1 MVSSTVAFDRKPPAA
16 APVEGAGAADRHDD
30 SSPLSSNTSSSSL
43 PFSGAAVETAG
54 GGAVLTTGTDATT
67 AAAAAG
73 HELSLSEQKISLL
86 FPKCKPRSDYH
97 HYVLSSGASANG
109 GGVGGGGGGGKN
121 SNNNCLMDVGSLS
134 LGTYVTR
141 TSPPTVATAQG
152 AGPAKVYMDM
162 GTFGNNNGGGGG
174 GGGGGGSG
182 TGEFEYGP
190 EKELVVGKGGSNS
203 SNVTSSN
210 NNNNNNNNNNSNS
223 NNSSTGNAGS
233 GSAGGNNNHY
243 GGNIKGE
250 LYGGIGGG
258 STGGSV
264 KHGAPNQSAAK
275 GGGSTVPDGYGYYYS
290 NQPPPLTCSPTET
303 QSAISAALGNGG
315 GGAGGPSTGLLLSDE
330 DDARDERLKREAAG
344 AGPTPRWMERNY
356 CHLSVSHYPST
367 GPKSK
372 GGGPGVGGGSTGGG
386 GGGGGSMMQP
396 PKRAGVVGSGSTY
409 KPVSCYNMVLQSP
422 LEDESDMEDKLK
434 YFNYQHEMQTYNG
447 TRKDKLGLGGYG
459 ALGGDGGAA
468 GEGEIVVLSSNA
480 KEHGNTLSVAQ
491 PKLQDLP
498 DEGPTARKGLLHLG
512 QKLEHGPHVGLS
524 VASPSVEQCEP
535 AVDFA
540 DKLLGH
546 YPAKRDEGEAE
557 LAENKSQS
565 TGSNIIEYDGSP
577 RRFGL
582 NLCDESDCYLAS
594 SVKINLT
601 SPSLLSLPRPGFP
614 QRVVPATVGTA
625 GSGSSMAGTVA
636 QTSSTNASC
645 SPSLLDQVNSTL
657 SKTLLLDSKRS
668 ANDTECTSSYG
679 AGELPKVSGT
689 RKEQQQQQQH
699 QQHHDHHIY
708 DMLPGKLSPSE
719 MGGKTSLEKLQ
730 LSAQTP
736 ENELQ
741 HIGGTS
747 GFPPIANSSTF
758 DYLYEFSETRK
769 VLEEF
774 FKCPSTEDVEKF
786 SDYNDSAEEE
796 DEEDGEE
803 EDGESLDV
811 HYDYPVE
818 LERSKTIETT
828 YIGNVNGA
836 AGKQDT
842 LVRSPKSP
850 LLGDG
855 PARREEDDD
864 TADVEDEEEEEDREE
879 EDDEDDAKANGLAKY
894 SYKLKSKSTRLSDYC
909 GLRKK
914 KSDAHLKGHSGGNGG
929 LGVVDVSDRYCS
941 AAEYDRREDDGVRLS
956 LKSTLQS
963 ASDARDYA
971 MYVQSGLLN
980 SYPEQQQQQ
989 QQQHQAEP
997 PNQPPNQHANMG
1009 ELRFSA
1015 YINGESRTSS
1025 YDAINEANYDGH
1037 PMISNGSDKDPLHYS
1052 LNGDGG
1058 DGRKVYARKYSKN
1071 FNYSPDTT
1079 DYDSNCGDYDSE
1091 ISPQYGSDF
1100 GLISGNGATMCDDL
1114 NNGVISATSGAPSG
1128 PGESLNCLFANNA
1141 NNYTRYYAAMPV
1153 LEDGLSS
1160 GHVSDSE
1167 NNLSA
1172 NPMTGL
1178 LPPDLVTVG
1187 SVKQHGQAG
1196 SNGGMMQSAG
1206 PATGPYGLLGAQSP
1220 SVTAKPSISSS
1231 PSMSKELK
1239 AAQGPHVQQQ
1249 QQQQQQ
1255 HQPQQQQQQ
1264 NQGTNVEGYFVNNTF
1279 RMGNLKLNSSML
1291 HNASIFKNRDPE
1303 LESLYT
1309 INTIQSTPPP
1319 PAPAP
1324 HRKSSIDCDNMSLL
1338 QQQQQQQQQQQPGQ
1352 QQKQHQL
1359 QHLQQLQQQQ
1369 QQSQQQQQQQG
1380 QPQQPQQSQQQQQFN
1395 HGQATSADVQSTLKD
1410 IRLCLQKTKS
1420 LNLASGNQSR
1430 KAFDK
1435 GSLCATGDFP
1445 DPLGPVGSGTVGSAG
1460 SGGGAGTGPSL
1471 SPIWIPRTR
1480 ASDDFAGKPLAG
1492 ATGPTAA
1499 SGTGALANGL
1509 QPGVGVSGPSC
1520 KLSSSPVCSKPV
1532 AVAGPDFADET
1543 DVLIGQGAGGP
1554 ATKPLAL
1561 VDEDEDP
1568 DTDLETDRLLGHQ
1581 RLDDQGFYDE
1591 SGSGK
1596 LWSTGERKTGASRL
1610 LTLGKVSPKQQ
1621 QQQQGASQPAS
1632 VAGGAARDT
1641 AANGK
1646 LPAAGPLGERLGGTV
1661 GVRNGPQPN
1670 GSTGGSSFLPGGG
1683 GSSTGMAGTGA
1694 SVPLPDLGIAAA
1706 ATLPPASG
1714 APSTVNGGAGGT
1726 ASAKSA
1732 KPPSGNLIN
1741 FNGPNEPQTQLTS
1754 PNPSPQHSLG
1764 EGNLLDKSN
1773 DSGSPG
1779 GSTKSKSLHNND
1791 SKRKSKN
1798 KEVLIEGV
1806 LFRARYLG
1814 STQLVC
1820 EGQPTKSTRMLQA
1833 EEAVSRIKS
1842 PDGEVQPST
1851 EVDLFISTEKIMVLN
1866 TDLKEIMMDHALR
1879 TISYIA
1885 DIGDLVVLMARRRF
1899 VPQDVDSTDSSGGA
1913 GTGSGTHTAGHGA
1926 GSGSTPS
1933 QKLAGGPKGN
1943 RTPKMI
1949 CHVFESEEAQFI
1961 AQSIGQAFQVAYME
1975 FLKANG
1981 IEDHSFMKEMDYQ
1994 EVLNSQEIFGDE
2006 LEIFAKKE
2014 LQKEVVVPKAKGE
2027 ILGVVIVESGWG
2039 SMLPTVVIA
2048 NLASAG
2054 AAARCGQLNIGDQI
2068 IAINGLSLV
2077 GLPLSTC
2084 QGYIK
2089 NTKNQTVV
2097 KFTVVPCAP
2106 VVEVKIKR
2114 PNTKYQLGFS
2124 VQNGVIC
2131 SLLRGGIAERGG
2143 VRVGHRIIEIN
2154 NQSVVAVPHEK
2165 IVNLLATS
2173 VGEILMKTMP
2183 TSMFRLL
2190 TGQEN
2195 PIYI

>member
-1 MVSSTVAFDRKPPAA
+1 MSESASDTLDSGPFHTGKVEEHEQYGRRHQHHHHNQQRRSLTPGGKKDARYEPGTTRTAMSPMGDLPAGDDDDDQQQQQQRKLSGPGDR
-16 APVEGAGAADRHDD
+16 E
-30 SSPLSSNTSSSSL
+30 
-43 PFSGAAVETAG
+43 
-54 GGAVLTTGTDATT
+54 AT
-67 AAAAAG
+67 
-73 HELSLSEQKISLL
+73 
-86 FPKCKPRSDYH
+86 
-97 HYVLSSGASANG
+97 
-109 GGVGGGGGGGKN
+109 GGGG
-121 SNNNCLMDVGSLS
+121 
-134 LGTYVTR
+134 
-141 TSPPTVATAQG
+141 PP
-152 AGPAKVYMDM
+152 
-162 GTFGNNNGGGGG
+162 N
-174 GGGGGGSG
+174 
-182 TGEFEYGP
+182 
-190 EKELVVGKGGSNS
+190 
-203 SNVTSSN
+203 
-210 NNNNNNNNNNSNS
+210 
-223 NNSSTGNAGS
+223 
-233 GSAGGNNNHY
+233 
-243 GGNIKGE
+243 
-250 LYGGIGGG
+250 
-258 STGGSV
+258 
-264 KHGAPNQSAAK
+264 SAAGRTRYTASQLLALRDTNLSK
-275 GGGSTVPDGYGYYYS
+275 VRPPCMDDPKSEKHLKMISMLARRSETPYDEDG
-290 NQPPPLTCSPTET
+290 PP
-303 QSAISAALGNGG
+303 AGG
-315 GGAGGPSTGLLLSDE
+315 GGAS
-330 DDARDERLKREAAG
+330 G
-344 AGPTPRWMERNY
+344 AGGFGRNRASY
-356 CHLSVSHYPST
+356 
-367 GPKSK
+367 
-372 GGGPGVGGGSTGGG
+372 GGGSSSAGSGA
-386 GGGGGSMMQP
+386 GGSSSLG
-396 PKRAGVVGSGSTY
+396 AGSGNGPGLGSAGRGEMRRSVGGSGGSGGMADP
-409 KPVSCYNMVLQSP
+409 KERLRKEEGIVLSPQRRSFNMGCQMPSAP
-422 LEDESDMEDKLK
+422 SS
-434 YFNYQHEMQTYNG
+434 G
-447 TRKDKLGLGGYG
+447 GAGSSLGLIY
-459 ALGGDGGAA
+459 APTYA
-468 GEGEIVVLSSNA
+468 G
-480 KEHGNTLSVAQ
+480 
-491 PKLQDLP
+491 
-498 DEGPTARKGLLHLG
+498 
-512 QKLEHGPHVGLS
+512 
-524 VASPSVEQCEP
+524 
-535 AVDFA
+535 A
-540 DKLLGH
+540 DK
-546 YPAKRDEGEAE
+546 
-557 LAENKSQS
+557 
-565 TGSNIIEYDGSP
+565 YDGSP

-679 AGELPKVSGT
+679 AGELSNVSGT
-689 RKEQQQQQQH
+689 RKEQQQQQH

-864 TADVEDEEEEEDREE
+864 TADVEDEEEEEDGEE
-879 EDDEDDAKANGLAKY
+879 EDDEDDAKPNGLAKY
-894 SYKLKSKSTRLSDYC
+894 SYKLKSKSTRL
-909 GLRKK
+909 
-914 KSDAHLKGHSGGNGG
+914 
-929 LGVVDVSDRYCS
+929 
-941 AAEYDRREDDGVRLS
+941 
-956 LKSTLQS
+956 
-963 ASDARDYA
+963 
-971 MYVQSGLLN
+971 
-980 SYPEQQQQQ
+980 YPEQQQQQ
-989 QQQHQAEP
+989 QQQQAAQAEP
-997 PNQPPNQHANMG
+997 PNQPPNQLANMG

-1206 PATGPYGLLGAQSP
+1206 PATGPVLN
-1220 SVTAKPSISSS
+1220 
-1231 PSMSKELK
+1231 KE
-1239 AAQGPHVQQQ
+1239 
-1249 QQQQQQ
+1249 
-1255 HQPQQQQQQ
+1255 
-1264 NQGTNVEGYFVNNTF
+1264 
-1279 RMGNLKLNSSML
+1279 S
-1291 HNASIFKNRDPE
+1291 
-1303 LESLYT
+1303 
-1309 INTIQSTPPP
+1309 
-1319 PAPAP
+1319 
-1324 HRKSSIDCDNMSLL
+1324 
-1338 QQQQQQQQQQQPGQ
+1338 
-1352 QQKQHQL
+1352 
-1359 QHLQQLQQQQ
+1359 
-1369 QQSQQQQQQQG
+1369 
-1380 QPQQPQQSQQQQQFN
+1380 
-1395 HGQATSADVQSTLKD
+1395 
-1410 IRLCLQKTKS
+1410 QKTKS

-1445 DPLGPVGSGTVGSAG
+1445 DPLGPVGSGTVGTAG

-1480 ASDDFAGKPLAG
+1480 ASDDFAGKPLAV

-1499 SGTGALANGL
+1499 SGTGALSNGL

-1596 LWSTGERKTGASRL
+1596 L
-1610 LTLGKVSPKQQ
+1610 
-1621 QQQQGASQPAS
+1621 
-1632 VAGGAARDT
+1632 
-1641 AANGK
+1641 
-1646 LPAAGPLGERLGGTV
+1646 
-1661 GVRNGPQPN
+1661 
-1670 GSTGGSSFLPGGG
+1670 
-1683 GSSTGMAGTGA
+1683 GSSTGMAGSGA

-1798 KEVLIEGV
+1798 KE
-1806 LFRARYLG
+1806 
-1814 STQLVC
+1814 
-1820 EGQPTKSTRMLQA
+1820 
-1833 EEAVSRIKS
+1833 
-1842 PDGEVQPST
+1842 
-1851 EVDLFISTEKIMVLN
+1851 
-1866 TDLKEIMMDHALR
+1866 
-1879 TISYIA
+1879 
-1885 DIGDLVVLMARRRF
+1885 
-1899 VPQDVDSTDSSGGA
+1899 
-1913 GTGSGTHTAGHGA
+1913 
-1926 GSGSTPS
+1926 
-1933 QKLAGGPKGN
+1933 GN
-1943 RTPKMI
+1943 
-1949 CHVFESEEAQFI
+1949 
-1961 AQSIGQAFQVAYME
+1961 
-1975 FLKANG
+1975 
-1981 IEDHSFMKEMDYQ
+1981 
-1994 EVLNSQEIFGDE
+1994 
-2006 LEIFAKKE
+2006 
-2014 LQKEVVVPKAKGE
+2014 
-2027 ILGVVIVESGWG
+2027 
-2039 SMLPTVVIA
+2039 
-2048 NLASAG
+2048 
-2054 AAARCGQLNIGDQI
+2054 
-2068 IAINGLSLV
+2068 
-2077 GLPLSTC
+2077 
-2084 QGYIK
+2084 
-2089 NTKNQTVV
+2089 
-2097 KFTVVPCAP
+2097 
-2106 VVEVKIKR
+2106 
-2114 PNTKYQLGFS
+2114 
-2124 VQNGVIC
+2124 
-2131 SLLRGGIAERGG
+2131 LLRGGIAERGG